1 MKLLIDNR
9 EPPAI
14 IKYLNAINES
24 SKNKITIEICTL
36 DLGDYVFYDEITET
50 NLIIIERKSLQDLES
65 SIKDGRYAEQSFR
78 LNDCPTHN
86 HNIIYLIEGTIINYR
101 KKPFIATLYSSVFSL
116 NYFKGFS
123 VINSVNQIETGEII
137 YNFSQKLLRENFKP
151 GFYSLQPT
159 QQTQQTHQTQQTQQ
173 TQQTLDISCAPII
186 VEEKKAYIE
195 AIKTTKKSYITTDNI
210 TEIMLMQIP
219 GISSQTAK
227 AITQNH
233 STMAIIIESL
243 KNNPEC
249 LDGLKMTNG
258 RKVNRTVIESLKKYL
273 IDT

>member
-9 EPPAI
+9 EPQSI

-36 DLGDYVFYDEITET
+36 DLGDYVFYDETSET

-123 VINSVNQIETGEII
+123 VINSINQIETGEII

-159 QQTQQTHQTQQTQQ
+159 QPTI
-173 TQQTLDISCAPII
+173 DISCAPII
-186 VEEKKAYIE
+186 VEEKKAYTE

-219 GISSQTAK
+219 GISSQTAN

-233 STMAIIIESL
+233 STMATLIESL

-258 RKVNRTVIESLKKYL
+258 RKVNRTAIESLKKYL

>member
-9 EPPAI
+9 EPQSI

-24 SKNKITIEICTL
+24 SKNKITIEVTTL
-36 DLGDYVFYDEITET
+36 DLGDYIFYDETRET

-101 KKPFIATLYSSVFSL
+101 NNAFRPTLYSSVFSL

-123 VINSVNQIETGEII
+123 IINSVNQIETGEII
-137 YNFSQKLLRENFKP
+137 YNFSQKLIRENFKQ

-159 QQTQQTHQTQQTQQ
+159 S
-173 TQQTLDISCAPII
+173 DISNNYI
-186 VEEKKAYIE
+186 EDNNTYIE
-195 AIKTTKKSYITTDNI
+195 AIKSTKKSYITQDNI

-233 STMAIIIESL
+233 NTIANLIESL
-243 KNNPEC
+243 KKNPEC
-249 LDGLKMTNG
+249 LDNLKMING
-258 RKVNRTVIESLKKYL
+258 RKVNRTAIESLKKYL
-273 IDT
+273 IDIK